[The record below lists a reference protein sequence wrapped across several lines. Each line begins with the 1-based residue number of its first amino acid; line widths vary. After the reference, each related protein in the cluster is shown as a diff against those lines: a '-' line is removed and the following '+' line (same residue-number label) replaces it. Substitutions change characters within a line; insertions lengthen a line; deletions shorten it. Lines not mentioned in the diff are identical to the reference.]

1 MLRINPIE
9 QTLEEAVLRIE
20 GRLAGSDVN
29 LLEQE
34 LEQQV
39 QKVKRLVLELQGI
52 RHIDRDGLA
61 MLERWTGEGLELRGS
76 TTTFVRALLKTR
88 GLA

>member
-1 MLRINPIE
+1 MLRINPIK
-9 QTLEEAVLRIE
+9 QTLEEAVLSIE
-20 GRLAGSDVN
+20 GRLAGPDVN

-34 LEQQV
+34 LKQQL
-39 QKVKRLVLELQGI
+39 QKVKLLVLELQGL

-61 MLERWTGEGLELRGS
+61 MLERWVGEGLELRGS
-76 TTTFVRALLKTR
+76 TTFVRALLKTR